1 MIIIKYS
8 VIMWDYNIFVGLCF
22 FLCIKKS
29 CIGEWIIL
37 IGMYYLFNC
46 KLFLKIGLCYLNLLG
61 NRYYIVICGM
71 KFNLYFLLDEY
82 EFI

>member
-1 MIIIKYS
+1 M
-8 VIMWDYNIFVGLCF
+8 DNINRN
-22 FLCIKKS
+22 
-29 CIGEWIIL
+29 E
-37 IGMYYLFNC
+37 LFIYC